1 MSMNKYKL
9 YLNMIIGTIGTLL
22 VAISALRYIVEE
34 GNSAGYY
41 MISLGFVL
49 TLNYINFLEE
59 KAEISKKLT
68 RIRAVVSIVLYLL
81 FSYFLFL

>member
-1 MSMNKYKL
+1 MNKYKL